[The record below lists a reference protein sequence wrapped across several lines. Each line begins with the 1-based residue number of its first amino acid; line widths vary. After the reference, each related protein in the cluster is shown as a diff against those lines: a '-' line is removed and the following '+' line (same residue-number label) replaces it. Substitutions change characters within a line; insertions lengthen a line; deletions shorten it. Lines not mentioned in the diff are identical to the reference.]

1 MSITSQSLQD
11 DDGIGERFHL
21 FFIDPRQLSLYY
33 EATSHLGPEPNF
45 LCDHLG
51 PFVPQSG
58 CHTAR
63 YIRSTSWPCLVMASQ
78 LRKGKTVLRTVM
90 AAFVHFQ
97 NWSVENVIGVV

>member
-33 EATSHLGPEPNF
+33 EATSHLAPEPNF

-51 PFVPQSG
+51 PFCATIRLPHCQIHQIYQLALSRDTQS
-58 CHTAR
+58 A
-63 YIRSTSWPCLVMASQ
+63 P
-78 LRKGKTVLRTVM
+78 KGENWLRTVM
-90 AAFVHFQ
+90 AAFCSFPELV
-97 NWSVENVIGVV
+97 G